1 VPPLADDLAAVASAT
16 AGFLPVD
23 EGRALY
29 DAAVTASAGTWLE
42 VGTYCGK
49 STVHLGGA
57 ARAAGAHLVTLD
69 HHRGSEENQPGW
81 EWHDASLVDPH
92 TGRLETL
99 PSLRHTLWDAGLDD
113 VVTAVVGST
122 QQVARWWT
130 TPLTFLFLDGNH
142 TEEVAQHDYAAF
154 ARHLVGGA
162 LLAVHDVFEDP
173 ADGGRPP
180 YNVVLRALGSGAF
193 VQERQCGSLRV
204 LRRTAGPW
212 QDEAVLAPLAHRD
225 PGRQAGRLEQR

>member
-1 VPPLADDLAAVASAT
+1 VTPDLLAVAAAT
-16 AGFLPVD
+16 KGFLPDD
-23 EGRALY
+23 EATALHE
-29 DAAVTASAGTWLE
+29 AALAAAPGLWLE

-49 STVHLGGA
+49 STVHVGAA
-57 ARAAGAHLVTLD
+57 ARAVGAQLVTVD

-99 PSLRHTLWDAGLDD
+99 PSLRRTLWDAGLDE

-130 TPLTFLFLDGNH
+130 SPLTFLFLDGNH

-154 ARHLVGGA
+154 APHLVTEG
-162 LLAVHDVFEDP
+162 LLAVHDVFENP
-173 ADGGRPP
+173 EDGGRPP
-180 YNVVLRALGSGAF
+180 WHVVRRAVDSGAF
-193 VQERQCGSLRV
+193 EERSVTGSLRV
-204 LRRTAGPW
+204 LRRTGKP
-212 QDEAVLAPLAHRD
+212 VT
-225 PGRQAGRLEQR
+225 